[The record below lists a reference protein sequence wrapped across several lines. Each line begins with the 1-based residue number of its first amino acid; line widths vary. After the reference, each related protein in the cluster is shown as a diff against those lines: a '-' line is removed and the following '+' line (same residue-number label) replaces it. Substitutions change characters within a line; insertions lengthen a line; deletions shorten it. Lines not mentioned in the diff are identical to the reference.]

1 MSRIL
6 YLWDYV
12 KYLKNPISCLLFKY
26 GYKKEVTVKFRGRKE
41 EIKLTKVGHMNRLID
56 MLISPSDEYDFINY
70 MKDIESDKEI
80 ITVLDDI
87 KIYNPSKFGFNSIF
101 SEYYTDYYSNFDVN
115 YKNRTII
122 DVGAN
127 AGDTALYF
135 ASKGAKVY
143 GFEPVKEFYEM
154 ALKNFKLNEKLNEN
168 IKIYNYGVSYKKGK
182 LNIDSMDSVSDYV
195 SNNDSY
201 EVKIVSVNDIV
212 KQVKPDL
219 LKMDCEGCEFE
230 IIEHCDMSIFNE
242 IILEYH
248 SKMVGKDYKK
258 LIEKLENDGFTID
271 VSPIRRDN
279 VKDIGIMHAIKK

>member
-41 EIKLTKVGHMNRLID
+41 EVKLTKVGHMNRLID

-201 EVKIVSVNDIV
+201 EVKIVSIDDIV
-212 KQVKPDL
+212 KHVKPDL